1 MSKTTA
7 ARPLVLVALNFAS
20 AAARNTAS
28 FGRTPVQVAPL
39 PTVGQQ
45 MENVGADGSPVNRH
59 SPYQEFAIIGYGSD
73 ESGHRYAVRE
83 LMEKAWWVMVPANQT
98 ELAWAEISAGKTVSA
113 LSLQKLDV
121 SEIQAQGRSF
131 SYEETK
137 EYSQRNRETRLSA
150 SAG

>member
-1 MSKTTA
+1 LIPAIQAGLSTTTA
-7 ARPLVLVALNFAS
+7 ARPLALVALNFAS

-98 ELAWAEISAGKTVSA
+98 ELA
-113 LSLQKLDV
+113 
-121 SEIQAQGRSF
+121 
-131 SYEETK
+131 
-137 EYSQRNRETRLSA
+137 
-150 SAG
+150 